1 MPIYLF
7 IILSFLFQF
16 GICQFDRVGYSDNSN
31 KGRFI
36 RPCYFT
42 NWAIYRSGRA
52 KFAPEDYAP
61 GLCTHIFYAFA
72 YFNESFEAY
81 AIDPNDLPNDSDPL
95 GQYARVVALKKYDPN
110 LKFVMSFGGWTFSTT
125 TTLFQNMTS
134 SKQNRGKFIKS
145 SIAFIKKHGFDGIDL
160 DIEYP
165 DSKENFNLL
174 LQEFH
179 LASCNEKNV
188 KNKLII
194 TAAVAAGI
202 DIVKKSYDIAT
213 MAKYVDFINL
223 MTYDFHITSENKTG
237 YNSPLRSK
245 DSLNIIDAANYWVHG
260 GMPRNKIII
269 GFPTYAHGFK
279 LANPNSKD
287 LSVGA
292 LASGPANATEFAQEP
307 GVAAYFE
314 ICEMLAKGAKDF
326 YDPNALVPYLYQN
339 GEWFSYDNQ
348 RSYIEKIK
356 WLSSQ
361 GFGGA
366 FVWAL
371 DFDDFNG
378 KCPGSKYGIYPLIG
392 TIAKFLGQVKHE
404 LVSVSEITKRA
415 TSTQKP

>member
-31 KGRFI
+31 KGGYI

-95 GQYARVVALKKYDPN
+95 GQYARVVALKKYDP
-110 LKFVMSFGGWTFSTT
+110 
-125 TTLFQNMTS
+125 TS
-134 SKQNRGKFIKS
+134 
-145 SIAFIKKHGFDGIDL
+145 
-160 DIEYP
+160 
-165 DSKENFNLL
+165 NLL
-174 LQEFH
+174 CLLEEFH

-279 LANPNSKD
+279 LSNPNSKD

-292 LASGPANATEFAQEP
+292 PASGPANATEFAQEP

-326 YDPNALVPYLYQN
+326 YDPNAQVPYLYQN

-348 RSYIEKIK
+348 RSYFQKIQ
-356 WLSSQ
+356 WLRTQ

-378 KCPGSKYGIYPLIG
+378 KCSGTKYGTRSCPEPAQCIWVDRCGDSSTSAHYACLPFDLR
-392 TIAKFLGQVKHE
+392 FLTFVFD
-404 LVSVSEITKRA
+404 
-415 TSTQKP
+415 

>member
-1 MPIYLF
+1 MQIYLF
-7 IILSFLFQF
+7 IIFSFLFQF
-16 GICQFDRVGYSDNSN
+16 GICQFDRVDLSDN

-134 SKQNRGKFIKS
+134 SKQNREKFIKS
-145 SIAFIKKHGFDGIDL
+145 SIAFVRKHGFDGIDL
-160 DIEYP
+160 DNEYP

-237 YNSPLRSK
+237 YNSPLRTN
-245 DSLNIIDAANYWVHG
+245 DSLNIIDAANYWVRG

-292 LASGPANATEFAQEP
+292 PASGPANATEFAQEP

-348 RSYIEKIK
+348 QSYLQKIK

-378 KCPGSKYGIYPLIG
+378 KCSGSKYGIYPLIG
-392 TIAKFLGQVKHE
+392 TIAKLLGQVKHE
-404 LVSVSEITKRA
+404 LVSVLEIMKV
-415 TSTQKP
+415 K